1 MLGSDLHSVGSRD
14 LRDEA
19 GTVVLVGFD
28 EVAATASAVLAGS
41 GLSVVHVPAAG
52 DALRAL
58 VDRRAEVVLADAKEG
73 PELTRALR
81 ARPEHAATH
90 IVVCAALGSP
100 HEVRAAVDSGADDV
114 LGIPFE
120 PEVLVARV
128 TAGFRA
134 AQWRASEARLR
145 SLVENIPG
153 AVYRCACD
161 ADWTM
166 QWISDEIGTISG
178 FPASDFVDS
187 SVRSFAS
194 VIHPD
199 DREQVERNVTE
210 AVDAARPFSLEYRIC
225 RADGETRWV
234 LERGQAQDAAD
245 GKRWLDGAIFDITA
259 RRAAEEALR
268 GRQVAEAQL
277 GEVRASR
284 ARLVDAADRARRDI
298 ERNLHD
304 GAQQRFVSV
313 ALRLRVWLAS
323 HDLPGGDG
331 DELAEVLDELKTG
344 LAELGDLARGLH
356 PAILSDRGLEYA
368 LRALTR
374 RAPVPVEVRIV
385 LPEKRLPMPV
395 ETAAYFTVSE
405 ALTNVAKYA
414 RAQRAW
420 VVAEHG
426 DGQLRLE
433 VGDDGVG
440 GADAATGLQ
449 GLRDRVATVGGT
461 LRVDSAA
468 GAGTV
473 LQARL
478 PIPGDEMP

>member
-1 MLGSDLHSVGSRD
+1 M
-14 LRDEA
+14 
-19 GTVVLVGFD
+19 
-28 EVAATASAVLAGS
+28 
-41 GLSVVHVPAAG
+41 
-52 DALRAL
+52 
-58 VDRRAEVVLADAKEG
+58 
-73 PELTRALR
+73 
-81 ARPEHAATH
+81 
-90 IVVCAALGSP
+90 
-100 HEVRAAVDSGADDV
+100 
-114 LGIPFE
+114 
-120 PEVLVARV
+120 
-128 TAGFRA
+128 
-134 AQWRASEARLR
+134 
-145 SLVENIPG
+145 
-153 AVYRCACD
+153 
-161 ADWTM
+161 
-166 QWISDEIGTISG
+166 
-178 FPASDFVDS
+178 
-187 SVRSFAS
+187 
-194 VIHPD
+194 
-199 DREQVERNVTE
+199 
-210 AVDAARPFSLEYRIC
+210 
-225 RADGETRWV
+225 
-234 LERGQAQDAAD
+234 
-245 GKRWLDGAIFDITA
+245 
-259 RRAAEEALR
+259 
-268 GRQVAEAQL
+268 
-277 GEVRASR
+277 
-284 ARLVDAADRARRDI
+284 
-298 ERNLHD
+298 
-304 GAQQRFVSV
+304 
-313 ALRLRVWLAS
+313 
-323 HDLPGGDG
+323 
-331 DELAEVLDELKTG
+331 LDELKTG

>member
-1 MLGSDLHSVGSRD
+1 MLGSDLHSVRSRD
-14 LRDEA
+14 LHGEA
-19 GTVVLVGFD
+19 RTVVLVGFD

-268 GRQVAEAQL
+268 GRQGRRSAIGRGARVARTTRGRGRPGTSGHRAQPPRRRTAAIRL
-277 GEVRASR
+277 GRSPPAGLARV
-284 ARLVDAADRARRDI
+284 ARLARRG
-298 ERNLHD
+298 R
-304 GAQQRFVSV
+304 
-313 ALRLRVWLAS
+313 
-323 HDLPGGDG
+323 
-331 DELAEVLDELKTG
+331 
-344 LAELGDLARGLH
+344 
-356 PAILSDRGLEYA
+356 
-368 LRALTR
+368 
-374 RAPVPVEVRIV
+374 
-385 LPEKRLPMPV
+385 
-395 ETAAYFTVSE
+395 
-405 ALTNVAKYA
+405 
-414 RAQRAW
+414 
-420 VVAEHG
+420 
-426 DGQLRLE
+426 
-433 VGDDGVG
+433 
-440 GADAATGLQ
+440 
-449 GLRDRVATVGGT
+449 
-461 LRVDSAA
+461 
-468 GAGTV
+468 
-473 LQARL
+473 
-478 PIPGDEMP
+478 